1 MEETAMKIGKFRAL
15 APAQEAERNSLE
27 AQKRLE
33 IMERLGA
40 GWRSWGLV
48 ERLGAGGEA
57 GASGMK
63 KI

>member
-40 GWRSWGLV
+40 GWRSWCIWDEENLTHGQ
-48 ERLGAGGEA
+48 GAGVRF
-57 GASGMK
+57 
-63 KI
+63 